1 MVRLGKLALPLIAAA
16 LVSAG
21 CASSPSTGAAGRA
34 PTSAAANLTGES
46 TSKRAVETFMRAEK
60 AQDHHQMATA
70 RGTAKG
76 PARDLMSREELE
88 KRLIIMQCNMSHD
101 SFSFLEAQP
110 RLQTG
115 GRHEYLVEIRK
126 DRLKART
133 TFTTVPGPEQR
144 WYVEIVD
151 LAPIKDFCS

>member
-1 MVRLGKLALPLIAAA
+1 MVRLGKLALPVIAAA
-16 LVSAG
+16 LFSAG
-21 CASSPSTGAAGRA
+21 CASTPSPGAAG
-34 PTSAAANLTGES
+34 PAASTGSNLTGES
-46 TSKRAVETFMRAEK
+46 TSKRAVETFMRAVK
-60 AQDHHQMATA
+60 AQDLQQMATA
-70 RGTAKG
+70 WGTAKG

-101 SFSFLEAQP
+101 GYSFLEAQP

-126 DRLKART
+126 DRLRAKT
-133 TFTTVPGPEQR
+133 TFTTVPGPSQR

-151 LAPIKDFCS
+151 MAPLRDFCS